1 MGKCQEG
8 SETFFMEKKKIN
20 MFPSPEDM
28 EEEEAW
34 GEFFR
39 NQFREDSKRWESE
52 MERRKEIRNIDASPE
67 LFDRIVEQLKK
78 EGKWEEDDAEEKAPE
93 KETPDLRSML
103 SEEDWEALQLGR
115 KVQAQGRRRYV
126 KRFVQMAATVLICV
140 FAVSMSSE
148 ANRQYIMGMVNTIIG
163 NGSQSAAVDTKGTV
177 FNRDKEEGEAYEE
190 IEEKLGIP
198 VPRLTCLAEGMA
210 YDSYFLSEG
219 LRDGSVFYTYG
230 EMIVTLGIHKREG
243 GSVMN
248 QTFGGELVNKSK
260 IEVNGLPVQI
270 YEMEHEGGEHS
281 YIAEFEW
288 EDGYYVLTGKME
300 REAFLKVVQ
309 GIAF

>member
-1 MGKCQEG
+1 
-8 SETFFMEKKKIN
+8 MEKKKIN

-115 KVQAQGRRRYV
+115 KVQAQGRRRYI

-230 EMIVTLGIHKREG
+230 EMIVTLSIRKREG
-243 GSVMN
+243 TSIMS
-248 QTFGGELVNKSK
+248 QTFGGELADQFI
-260 IEVNGLPVQI
+260 IEVNELPVQI
-270 YEMEHEGGEHS
+270 YEMEYEGGEHS

-288 EDGYYVLTGKME
+288 EDGYYVLTGKIE

-309 GIAF
+309 GLAF

>member
-1 MGKCQEG
+1 
-8 SETFFMEKKKIN
+8 MEKKKIN

-39 NQFREDSKRWESE
+39 NQFREDSKGWESE
-52 MERRKEIRNIDASPE
+52 MERRKEIRNIDASPD

-93 KETPDLRSML
+93 KETPGLRSML

-140 FAVSMSSE
+140 LAVSMSSE

-163 NGSQSAAVDTKGTV
+163 NGSQRAVVDTKGTV
-177 FNRDKEEGEAYEE
+177 FNRDKKEGEAYEE

>member
-1 MGKCQEG
+1 
-8 SETFFMEKKKIN
+8 MEKKKLN

-163 NGSQSAAVDTKGTV
+163 NGSQRAAVDTKETV
-177 FNRDKEEGEAYEE
+177 FNRDREEGEAYEE

-230 EMIVTLGIHKREG
+230 EMIVTLSIHKRDG
-243 GSVMN
+243 TSIIS
-248 QTFGGELVNKSK
+248 QTFGGELADQFRIKVNELS
-260 IEVNGLPVQI
+260 VQI
-270 YEMEHEGGEHS
+270 YEMEHEEGEHS

-288 EDGYYVLTGKME
+288 EDGYYVLTGKIE

>member
-1 MGKCQEG
+1 
-8 SETFFMEKKKIN
+8 MEKKKLN

-163 NGSQSAAVDTKGTV
+163 NGSQRAAVDTKETV
-177 FNRDKEEGEAYEE
+177 FNRDREEGEAYEE

-230 EMIVTLGIHKREG
+230 EMIVTLSIHKRDG
-243 GSVMN
+243 TSIIS
-248 QTFGGELVNKSK
+248 QTFGGELADQFRIKVNELS
-260 IEVNGLPVQI
+260 VQI
-270 YEMEHEGGEHS
+270 YEMEHEEGEHS

-288 EDGYYVLTGKME
+288 EDGYYVLTGKIE

-309 GIAF
+309 GLAF

>member
-1 MGKCQEG
+1 
-8 SETFFMEKKKIN
+8 MEKKKIN

-103 SEEDWEALQLGR
+103 SEEDWEALRLGR

-163 NGSQSAAVDTKGTV
+163 HNLRRTDMDTKETV
-177 FNRDKEEGEAYEE
+177 FNRDREEGEAYEE

-230 EMIVTLGIHKREG
+230 EMIVTLCIKPP
-243 GSVMN
+243 
-248 QTFGGELVNKSK
+248 FWK
-260 IEVNGLPVQI
+260 
-270 YEMEHEGGEHS
+270 
-281 YIAEFEW
+281 
-288 EDGYYVLTGKME
+288 
-300 REAFLKVVQ
+300 
-309 GIAF
+309 

>member
-1 MGKCQEG
+1 
-8 SETFFMEKKKIN
+8 MEKKKIN

-163 NGSQSAAVDTKGTV
+163 NGSQRAAVDTKETV
-177 FNRDKEEGEAYEE
+177 FNRDREEGEAYEE

-198 VPRLTCLAEGMA
+198 VPRLTYLAEGMA

-230 EMIVTLGIHKREG
+230 EMIVTLSIHKRDG
-243 GSVMN
+243 TSIIS
-248 QTFGGELVNKSK
+248 QTFGGELADQFRIKVN
-260 IEVNGLPVQI
+260 ELPVQI
-270 YEMEHEGGEHS
+270 YEMEHEEGEHS

-288 EDGYYVLTGKME
+288 EDGYYVLTGKIE

-309 GIAF
+309 GLAF

>member
-39 NQFREDSKRWESE
+39 NQFRKDSKRWESE

-78 EGKWEEDDAEEKAPE
+78 EGKWEEDDAEEKAP
-93 KETPDLRSML
+93 PDLRSML

-163 NGSQSAAVDTKGTV
+163 NGSQRAAVDTKGTV
-177 FNRDKEEGEAYEE
+177 FNRDREEGEAYEE

-198 VPRLTCLAEGMA
+198 VPRLTCLADGMA
-210 YDSYFLSEG
+210 YDSYFLGEG

-230 EMIVTLGIHKREG
+230 EMIVTLSIRKRVG
-243 GSVMN
+243 ASVMN
-248 QTFGGELVNKSK
+248 QTFGGELSDEFRITVNE
-260 IEVNGLPVQI
+260 IPVQI
-270 YEMEHEGGEHS
+270 YETVYTDGEHS
-281 YIAEFEW
+281 YVAELEC
-288 EDGYYVLTGKME
+288 EDGYYVLAGKWSGK
-300 REAFLKVVQ
+300 RF
-309 GIAF
+309 

>member
-1 MGKCQEG
+1 
-8 SETFFMEKKKIN
+8 MEKKKIN

-163 NGSQSAAVDTKGTV
+163 NGSQRAAVDTKGTV
-177 FNRDKEEGEAYEE
+177 FNRDREEGEAYEE

-260 IEVNGLPVQI
+260 IEVNELPVQI

-309 GIAF
+309 GLDF

>member
-1 MGKCQEG
+1 
-8 SETFFMEKKKIN
+8 MEKKKIN

-163 NGSQSAAVDTKGTV
+163 NGSQRAAVDTKETV
-177 FNRDKEEGEAYEE
+177 FNRDREEGEAYEE

-230 EMIVTLGIHKREG
+230 EMIVTLSIHKRDG
-243 GSVMN
+243 TSIIS
-248 QTFGGELVNKSK
+248 QTFGGELADQFRIKVN
-260 IEVNGLPVQI
+260 ELPVQI
-270 YEMEHEGGEHS
+270 YEMEHEEGEHS

-288 EDGYYVLTGKME
+288 EDGYYVLTGKIE

-309 GIAF
+309 GLAF

>member
-1 MGKCQEG
+1 
-8 SETFFMEKKKIN
+8 MEKKKIN

-210 YDSYFLSEG
+210 YDSYFLDEKLYDS
-219 LRDGSVFYTYG
+219 SVFYTYG
-230 EMIVTLGIHKREG
+230 EMIVTLSIRKREG
-243 GSVMN
+243 TSIMS
-248 QTFGGELVNKSK
+248 QTFGGELADQFI
-260 IEVNGLPVQI
+260 IEVNELPVQI
-270 YEMEHEGGEHS
+270 YEMEYEGGEHS

-288 EDGYYVLTGKME
+288 EDGYYVLTGKIE

-309 GIAF
+309 GLAF

>member
-8 SETFFMEKKKIN
+8 SETFFMEKKKLN

-78 EGKWEEDDAEEKAPE
+78 EGKWEEDDAEEKVPE

-103 SEEDWEALQLGR
+103 SEEDWEALQLDR

-163 NGSQSAAVDTKGTV
+163 NGSQRAAVDTKETV
-177 FNRDKEEGEAYEE
+177 FNRDREEGEAYEE

-230 EMIVTLGIHKREG
+230 EMIVTLSIHKRDG
-243 GSVMN
+243 TSIIS
-248 QTFGGELVNKSK
+248 QTFGGELADQFRIKVNELS
-260 IEVNGLPVQI
+260 VQI
-270 YEMEHEGGEHS
+270 YEMEHEEGEHS

-288 EDGYYVLTGKME
+288 EDGYYVLTGKIE

-309 GIAF
+309 GLAF

>member
-210 YDSYFLSEG
+210 YDSYFLDEKLYDS
-219 LRDGSVFYTYG
+219 SVFYTYG
-230 EMIVTLGIHKREG
+230 EMIVTLSIRKREG
-243 GSVMN
+243 TSIMS
-248 QTFGGELVNKSK
+248 QTFGGELADQFI
-260 IEVNGLPVQI
+260 IEVNELPVQI
-270 YEMEHEGGEHS
+270 YEMEYEGGEHS

-288 EDGYYVLTGKME
+288 EDGYYVLTGKIE

-309 GIAF
+309 GLAF